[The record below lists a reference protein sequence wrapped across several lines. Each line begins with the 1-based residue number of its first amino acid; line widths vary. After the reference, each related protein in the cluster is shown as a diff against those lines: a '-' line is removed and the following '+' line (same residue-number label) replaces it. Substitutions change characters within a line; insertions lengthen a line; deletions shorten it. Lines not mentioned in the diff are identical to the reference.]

1 LWAVVLLA
9 ATHLFL
15 SQAGAAKIYPDD
27 CPGMTL
33 QQCVD
38 SDNGGTGAFYI
49 TVKNGS
55 YTSQNVTAFG
65 RSGWIVAE
73 PGMVGRPVFA
83 DSFWTWDAIGTASSG
98 VRGIGF
104 SGDSGILIWMTG
116 TLNSGENGRIT
127 IEDNSFNI
135 DTTAGLNRLPVKVS
149 ELSLNGAGTFQ
160 VKIRGNTI
168 KAITGA
174 PPSSSTSGLIA
185 LRSIFT
191 TTPVDVAIFENTL
204 QTNRE
209 DTPGLIVNVPESG
222 NLDVIASHNEFR
234 GARAIRLTGDSTSS
248 STRLNFYA
256 FYNLFSDRYADGT
269 LPASAPE
276 LVFSD
281 MTGSANRVVALFNY
295 NTFDGRWDL
304 LNFTNHAITAST
316 NDLSLSGNIFTE
328 SPGGNTGLINGAG
341 TATVGGN
348 SNILGPGLTT
358 FSYVPNTNDQVGVDP
373 LYVAPPARYA
383 LRDGS
388 PAIDTQGNADLIFAL
403 AQAGVFGSGTSAAFL
418 AEPHIDLDGFRRVID
433 GDADGTASAD
443 AGAYEWGDRV
453 IAHESSNNNLVLNR
467 TQIYDIPLNNDSDA
481 VGLFTHM
488 YRYEDTPGQYYDQ
501 PTGWWNNG
509 TRWTI
514 YNENQLNMPAGLVY
528 SVFHPTGD
536 RNTDLTGF
544 RGLKTVKNG
553 PSPSPSLDT
562 GLTERNLAVFVRHV
576 YETGSAIYDNSAVE
590 VFYTGGSWKI
600 YHVNSGDI
608 PADATYMIYYQQP
621 SENVQLVVPGLGDA
635 GNFGGAGVVFPHPL
649 LTGTAG
655 TCVTPVI
662 QQVALS
668 GLVGNGLGDVPHH
681 VGFDYFSGL
690 GAIYAEDGTSPFGN
704 YNFLSGG
711 TGYFVLFDPQ
721 QAFECADRIYKDD
734 FDH

>member
-1 LWAVVLLA
+1 
-9 ATHLFL
+9 
-15 SQAGAAKIYPDD
+15 
-27 CPGMTL
+27 
-33 QQCVD
+33 
-38 SDNGGTGAFYI
+38 
-49 TVKNGS
+49 
-55 YTSQNVTAFG
+55 
-65 RSGWIVAE
+65 
-73 PGMVGRPVFA
+73 
-83 DSFWTWDAIGTASSG
+83 
-98 VRGIGF
+98 
-104 SGDSGILIWMTG
+104 
-116 TLNSGENGRIT
+116 
-127 IEDNSFNI
+127 
-135 DTTAGLNRLPVKVS
+135 
-149 ELSLNGAGTFQ
+149 
-160 VKIRGNTI
+160 
-168 KAITGA
+168 
-174 PPSSSTSGLIA
+174 
-185 LRSIFT
+185 
-191 TTPVDVAIFENTL
+191 
-204 QTNRE
+204 
-209 DTPGLIVNVPESG
+209 
-222 NLDVIASHNEFR
+222 
-234 GARAIRLTGDSTSS
+234 LTGDSTSS
-248 STRLNFYA
+248 STELNFYA

-269 LPASAPE
+269 VPASNPE

-281 MTGSANRVVALFNY
+281 MTGTADAIRSYFHN

-316 NDLSLSGNIFTE
+316 TNNLSLYGNIFTE
-328 SPGGNTGLINGAG
+328 SRAGSTVLLNGAG

-348 SNILGPGLTT
+348 SNILGPGLNAFT
-358 FSYVPNTNDQVGVDP
+358 YVPNTNDQVGVDP

-388 PAIDTQGNADLIFAL
+388 PAIDTQGNVDLTFGL
-403 AQAGVFGSGTSAAFL
+403 AQLAWFGNPIPDFL
-418 AEPHIDLDGFRRVID
+418 AAPHVDVDGFRRVID

-453 IAHESSNNNLVLNR
+453 IAHESSNNNLDFNW
-467 TQIYDIPLNNDSDA
+467 TSIYDTQLSNDSDA
-481 VGLFTHM
+481 VGMFTHI
-488 YRYEDTPGQYYDQ
+488 YQYEDTPGQYYDQ
-501 PTGWWNNG
+501 PTGWWLG
-509 TRWTI
+509 PASRWTI

-562 GLTERNLAVFVRHV
+562 GLTEENLAVFVRHV

-600 YHVNSGDI
+600 YHTNSGDI

-621 SENVQLVVPGLGDA
+621 SENVQLVIPGRGEA
-635 GNFGGAGVVFPHPL
+635 GTIFGGAGVVFPHPL

-668 GLVGNGLGDVPHH
+668 GLLGNGLGDMPHH

-690 GAIYAEDGTSPFGN
+690 GSIYAEDGTAPFVD
-704 YNFLSGG
+704 YSFFSGG
-711 TGYFVLFDPQ
+711 TGYFVLIDPQ